1 MSNEDVMITIEKN
14 KNSDFPVV
22 HDLMGLGQVGIVRDT
37 VDLNVCMI
45 LPVFIESK
53 SLVSSKD

>member
-1 MSNEDVMITIEKN
+1 MHDHHREKQ
-14 KNSDFPVV
+14 NSDFPVV
-22 HDLMGLGQVGIVRDT
+22 HDLMGLGEVGIVRDT

-45 LPVFIESK
+45 LPVFLESK